1 MLKKQFSIL
10 VFLYLLPGICFSQS
24 KKEQIQILNARLDSL
39 KRIQSNEK
47 QSFEKRKNEFESSI
61 TLSHQKT
68 AELLKEL
75 SIKKENLKNQIQ
87 ENQKLDQEILSL
99 KSEFKSIKDSI
110 QSIIDDQPI
119 KLLDSGLFN
128 ISNDELIS
136 LMNVTDED
144 LGDAFVNLQ
153 NPEIKPTYEIIGKQP
168 FQIKGKV
175 YCLVA
180 MGVTNPNTYHVSSG
194 TNYIACFE
202 IKDNNWRLEYPSKN
216 TEFTP
221 SVGFGNPAWLDKFVL
236 YGDKSL
242 AVVLEGGYTGTGLSM
257 GSRAIYG
264 LDDTHNIFLLYEGQS
279 YNNDQANQESNW
291 FQNIDIE
298 INIKFQKSII
308 SRYYDLV
315 ETEKSHG
322 KIVKTTI
329 LKFNE
334 TAMKYD

>member
-1 MLKKQFSIL
+1 
-10 VFLYLLPGICFSQS
+10 
-24 KKEQIQILNARLDSL
+24 
-39 KRIQSNEK
+39 
-47 QSFEKRKNEFESSI
+47 
-61 TLSHQKT
+61 
-68 AELLKEL
+68 
-75 SIKKENLKNQIQ
+75 
-87 ENQKLDQEILSL
+87 
-99 KSEFKSIKDSI
+99 
-110 QSIIDDQPI
+110 
-119 KLLDSGLFN
+119 
-128 ISNDELIS
+128 
-136 LMNVTDED
+136 MNVTDED